1 MATTPNYGW
10 VTPAPTDFVT
20 DLPADFEI
28 FADAVD
34 ASFAADEGDLL
45 VGGSSDIFEP
55 LAIGTNGT
63 VLTSNGTTATWATPT
78 ATVSDFTLLNAGGT
92 ALTGA
97 TTITV
102 SGIDASELL
111 VFVQNASN
119 GTANSLI
126 ALRLNTDTDN
136 NYTYFGAQFDMSSTY
151 SPSILSPKNVAA
163 SSVIDIGTMG
173 STAATKVS
181 GSIYLQQCKST
192 GLKIFNVIGAGEAG
206 STGGNKLNSANGIY
220 SGTSAITSVSVVTFS
235 SNFDEGTVFVYGKA

>member
-1 MATTPNYGW
+1 MATTTNYGW

-45 VGGSSDIFEP
+45 VGGLSDIFEP

-78 ATVSDFTLLNAGGT
+78 ASVSDFTLLNTGGT

-102 SGIDASELL
+102 SGIDASELVIL
-111 VFVQNASN
+111 VTGASN
-119 GTANSLI
+119 ATGNSLVGI
-126 ALRLNTDTDN
+126 RFNTDTAN
-136 NYTYFGAQFDMSSTY
+136 NYLRTGYGLTMTSTY
-151 SPSILSPKNVAA
+151 SSGILAPETNLSTSIVS
-163 SSVIDIGTMG
+163 IGTMG
-173 STAATKVS
+173 ANASTEVN
-181 GSIYLQQCKST
+181 GSLYLQQGKST
-192 GLKIFNVIGAGEAG
+192 GLKFFQSIGTG
-206 STGGNKLNSANGIY
+206 SATGNDNRMFTLNGFY
-220 SGTSAITSVSVVTFS
+220 SGTAAITSISVVTFS
-235 SNFDEGTVFVYGKA
+235 SNFDAGTVYVYGKA

>member
-1 MATTPNYGW
+1 MSTTPNYNW
-10 VTPAPTDFVT
+10 PLIEPTDFVT
-20 DLPADFEI
+20 NLPADFET

-45 VGGSSDIFEP
+45 VGGSSNIFEP

-78 ATVSDFTLLNAGGT
+78 ASVSDFTLLNTGGT

-111 VFVQNASN
+111 ILVSEASN
-119 GTANSLI
+119 GTALSQI
-126 ALRLNTDTDN
+126 GIRFNTDTAN
-136 NYTYFGAQFDMSSTY
+136 NYSRIGYGLSMSSTY
-151 SPSILSPKNVAA
+151 SAGILAPERTFSTSLVPLGNM
-163 SSVIDIGTMG
+163 GTNAN
-173 STAATKVS
+173 SKVS
-181 GSIYLQQCKST
+181 GALYLQQGKST
-192 GLKIFNVIGAGEAG
+192 GLKFHQSIGTGDAV
-206 STGGNKLNSANGIY
+206 STDNKMFTQMGFY
-220 SGTSAITSVSVVTFS
+220 SGTSAITSISVVTFS